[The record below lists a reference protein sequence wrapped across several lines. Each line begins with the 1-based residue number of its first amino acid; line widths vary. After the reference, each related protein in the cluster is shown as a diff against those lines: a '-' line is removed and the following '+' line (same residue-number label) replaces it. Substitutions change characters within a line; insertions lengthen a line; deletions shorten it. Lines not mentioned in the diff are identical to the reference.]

1 VRQPPWEPAA
11 AALPARHRDSCAAG
25 DHCGAALI
33 ISFSEPSASAPSIC
47 PCMRLTWGRR
57 GAAAVAPPSE
67 DDAVATARV
76 ASAFIRTTLDAETA
90 RRDRLEQ
97 RAANLVATTGGL
109 VTVVGA
115 IGALVPKAAGFRL
128 PAAAVPP
135 LIAALAL
142 FLAAVVLAQSIHLP
156 SSEVVVASSALT
168 DLAGATGSQTEA
180 QLLRQIAATDVR
192 VAAALRVANARR
204 TRTLAI
210 ATIVQMLAVAALA
223 VAVAVT
229 LIALRGR

>member
-1 VRQPPWEPAA
+1 
-11 AALPARHRDSCAAG
+11 
-25 DHCGAALI
+25 
-33 ISFSEPSASAPSIC
+33 
-47 PCMRLTWGRR
+47 
-57 GAAAVAPPSE
+57 
-67 DDAVATARV
+67 
-76 ASAFIRTTLDAETA
+76 
-90 RRDRLEQ
+90 
-97 RAANLVATTGGL
+97 
-109 VTVVGA
+109 
-115 IGALVPKAAGFRL
+115 
-128 PAAAVPP
+128 